1 METWQWIITTLL
13 GVSFLGDIVLH
24 FVLPSR
30 RRKDNAESKLS
41 EHDADKAEVER
52 LHMQIDHQQKSLDV
66 YIRLEKDNAERIS
79 QQNKALDE
87 KTEQIRKLTEQMLAS
102 EHGRNADKDEIA
114 RLTKE
119 NGDLRVELEYHKMW
133 RCERPDCKD
142 PRGRRP
148 PNDKLAGLTYNPPKS
163 GK

>member
-1 METWQWIITTLL
+1 MEFDWINLVQVLGGMLL
-13 GVSFLGDIVLH
+13 GGGGVFGIKAAI
-24 FVLPSR
+24 
-30 RRKDNAESKLS
+30 RKGKAES
-41 EHDADKAEVER
+41 EIAQHDADKAEVER
-52 LHMQIDHQQKSLDV
+52 LHLQIKHQQESLDT
-66 YIRLEKDNAERIS
+66 YIRLETNSATRIAEL
-79 QQNKALDE
+79 NKAMDG
-87 KTEQIRKLTEQMLAS
+87 KTEQIRRLTEQMLAS

-114 RLTKE
+114 RLQKE

-133 RCERPDCKD
+133 RCEWPDCKD

>member
-1 METWQWIITTLL
+1 MEFDWINLL
-13 GVSFLGDIVLH
+13 QVLGGIIVGGGGA
-24 FVLPSR
+24 FGI
-30 RRKDNAESKLS
+30 KAAIAKG
-41 EHDADKAEVER
+41 KAEVER
-52 LHMQIDHQQKSLDV
+52 LHMQIDHQQKSLDK
-66 YIRLEKDNAERIS
+66 YLDIEKENAARIAELNGAIS
-79 QQNKALDE
+79 D
-87 KTEQIRKLTEQMLAS
+87 KTEQIRRLTEQTIAS

-114 RLTKE
+114 RLTKK

-163 GK
+163 GN